1 MKFFE
6 TSKYHSFKKSTYITL
21 RWIGIIGQLIAVN
34 FVYLFLNSSFEFI
47 TSNLVIFLGILSNLY
62 LIFIYKKTQ
71 LSDRSAFIFLLIDIL
86 QLGVLLYLSGGIT
99 NPFVIFI
106 LIPSVFS
113 SSNLSLRT
121 NTLLVI
127 LTIIIIVF
135 LTFNYQDLPINLN
148 SDFHNNHYFYYSIP
162 VSLIIALVFLNYF
175 AMTFGT
181 QSRLRK
187 EALGKME
194 EVMAKEHE
202 LLSLGGQAAA
212 AAHSLGTPLSTI
224 TIISHDLMKQFKGQ
238 KDIEKDIELL
248 IPIRDNITVFSIGDE
263 HKIIEKDNFT
273 EIIWKNNSFLDLFK
287 QSSLQDYSKGVIDS
301 SNNLFIRFLSWIR
314 VNFFYP
320 DARLSN
326 LNKIESFLIDYIER
340 KDINLMITTSPPH
353 SIQLLGKRI
362 KNVINLKGKIIQIKN
377 IQKNQY
383 VGYNRTYKTKTKI
396 KVAIIGLGYEDGIP
410 RSLSNKGY
418 VYFKKNRFKI
428 IGRISMDTFT
438 VDISKS
444 SHDLNIGMYLDI
456 INDQHKIDK
465 FAKLCKTIPN
475 EIMTS
480 IGKRVYRKYE

>member
-6 TSKYHSFKKSTYITL
+6 TSKYHTFKKSTYVTL

-34 FVYLFLNSSFEFI
+34 FVYFFLNQNFDFI
-47 TSNLVIFLGILSNLY
+47 TSNIVILLGIFSNLY

-71 LSDRSAFIFLLIDIL
+71 LSDRSAFLFLLIDIL
-86 QLGVLLYLSGGIT
+86 QLGILLYLSGGIT

-121 NTLLVI
+121 NALLVI
-127 LTIIIIVF
+127 LTIIIIIF
-135 LTFNYQDLPINLN
+135 LTFSYEDLPINLN

-162 VSLIIALVFLNYF
+162 TSLIIALVFLNYF

-248 IPIRDNITVFSIGDE
+248 NSQVDRCNEILKRLTLNPVEEDEFIDKDINIKDYLSEIISSFKEISKKDFIFNFDQDSNPKKITKSIEIVYGLR
-263 HKIIEKDNFT
+263 NFIGNANKFAKNTIFINLKSDSEIT
-273 EIIWKNNSFLDLFK
+273 EIIIEDDGDGYPRDIISKIGEPYLKSNYSKDRSKEGLGLGLFIGKTLLEKNFALVNCRNAKTRTGAEVNIKWKNIELF
-287 QSSLQDYSKGVIDS
+287 
-301 SNNLFIRFLSWIR
+301 
-314 VNFFYP
+314 
-320 DARLSN
+320 
-326 LNKIESFLIDYIER
+326 
-340 KDINLMITTSPPH
+340 
-353 SIQLLGKRI
+353 
-362 KNVINLKGKIIQIKN
+362 N
-377 IQKNQY
+377 I
-383 VGYNRTYKTKTKI
+383 
-396 KVAIIGLGYEDGIP
+396 
-410 RSLSNKGY
+410 
-418 VYFKKNRFKI
+418 
-428 IGRISMDTFT
+428 
-438 VDISKS
+438 
-444 SHDLNIGMYLDI
+444 
-456 INDQHKIDK
+456 
-465 FAKLCKTIPN
+465 
-475 EIMTS
+475 
-480 IGKRVYRKYE
+480 

>member
-21 RWIGIIGQLIAVN
+21 RWIGIIGQLLAVN
-34 FVYLFLNSSFEFI
+34 FVYLFLNSSFDFI

-127 LTIIIIVF
+127 LTIIIIMF
-135 LTFNYQDLPINLN
+135 LTFNYQDLPISLN

-224 TIISHDLMKQFKGQ
+224 TIIAHDLMKQFKGQ
-238 KDIEKDIELL
+238 KDLEKDIELL
-248 IPIRDNITVFSIGDE
+248 NSQVERCNEILKRLTLNPVEEDE
-263 HKIIEKDNFT
+263 F
-273 EIIWKNNSFLDLFK
+273 
-287 QSSLQDYSKGVIDS
+287 ID
-301 SNNLFIRFLSWIR
+301 
-314 VNFFYP
+314 
-320 DARLSN
+320 
-326 LNKIESFLIDYIER
+326 
-340 KDINLMITTSPPH
+340 KDINIRDYLHEIISSFKEISKKEFVFNFDQDSNPKKISK
-353 SIQLLGKRI
+353 SIEIVYGLRNFIGNANKFA
-362 KNVINLKGKIIQIKN
+362 KNSIFINLKSDSEFTELTVEDDGNGYPRDIISKIGEPYLKSN
-377 IQKNQY
+377 YSKD
-383 VGYNRTYKTKTKI
+383 KSKE
-396 KVAIIGLGYEDGIP
+396 GLGLG
-410 RSLSNKGY
+410 L
-418 VYFKKNRFKI
+418 F
-428 IGRISMDTFT
+428 
-438 VDISKS
+438 
-444 SHDLNIGMYLDI
+444 
-456 INDQHKIDK
+456 
-465 FAKLCKTIPN
+465 
-475 EIMTS
+475 
-480 IGKRVYRKYE
+480 IGKTLLEKNFASVNCRNSKTRSGAEVIIRWKNKELFNI

>member
-34 FVYLFLNSSFEFI
+34 FVYLFLNPSFDFI
-47 TSNLVIFLGILSNLY
+47 SSNLIIFLGILSNLY

-86 QLGVLLYLSGGIT
+86 QLGFLLYLSGGIT

-113 SSNLSLRT
+113 SSNLSLKT

-127 LTIIIIVF
+127 LTITIIVF
-135 LTFNYQDLPINLN
+135 LTFSYQDLPINLN

-175 AMTFGT
+175 AMTFGS

-224 TIISHDLMKQFKGQ
+224 TIIAHDLMKHFKGQ
-238 KDIEKDIELL
+238 KDLEKDIELL
-248 IPIRDNITVFSIGDE
+248 NSQVERCNEILKRLTLNPVEEDE
-263 HKIIEKDNFT
+263 F
-273 EIIWKNNSFLDLFK
+273 
-287 QSSLQDYSKGVIDS
+287 ID
-301 SNNLFIRFLSWIR
+301 
-314 VNFFYP
+314 
-320 DARLSN
+320 
-326 LNKIESFLIDYIER
+326 
-340 KDINLMITTSPPH
+340 KDINIRDYLYEIISSFKEISKKEFIFNFDQDSNPKKISK
-353 SIQLLGKRI
+353 SIEIVYGLRNFIGNANKFSKEAI
-362 KNVINLKGKIIQIKN
+362 YINLKSDSEITEITIEDDGNGYPRDIISKIGEPYLKSN
-377 IQKNQY
+377 YSKD
-383 VGYNRTYKTKTKI
+383 KSKE
-396 KVAIIGLGYEDGIP
+396 GLGLG
-410 RSLSNKGY
+410 L
-418 VYFKKNRFKI
+418 F
-428 IGRISMDTFT
+428 
-438 VDISKS
+438 
-444 SHDLNIGMYLDI
+444 
-456 INDQHKIDK
+456 
-465 FAKLCKTIPN
+465 
-475 EIMTS
+475 
-480 IGKRVYRKYE
+480 IGKTLLEKNFASINCRNSKTRNGAEVVIRWKNKELFNI

>member
-34 FVYLFLNSSFEFI
+34 FVYFFLNSSFDFI

-86 QLGVLLYLSGGIT
+86 QLGVLLYFSGGIT

-127 LTIIIIVF
+127 LTIIIIIF

-224 TIISHDLMKQFKGQ
+224 TIIAHDLKKQFKGQ
-238 KDIEKDIELL
+238 KDLEKDIELL
-248 IPIRDNITVFSIGDE
+248 NSQVDRCNEILKRLTLNPVEEDEFIDKDISIRDYL
-263 HKIIEKDNFT
+263 H
-273 EIIWKNNSFLDLFK
+273 EIIASFKEISKKEFSFNFDQDSNPKKISKSIEIVYGLRNFIGNANKFAKN
-287 QSSLQDYSKGVIDS
+287 
-301 SNNLFIRFLSWIR
+301 
-314 VNFFYP
+314 
-320 DARLSN
+320 
-326 LNKIESFLIDYIER
+326 
-340 KDINLMITTSPPH
+340 
-353 SIQLLGKRI
+353 SIF
-362 KNVINLKGKIIQIKN
+362 INLKSDSQFTELTIEDDGNGYPRDIISKIGEPYLKSN
-377 IQKNQY
+377 YSKD
-383 VGYNRTYKTKTKI
+383 KSKE
-396 KVAIIGLGYEDGIP
+396 GLGLG
-410 RSLSNKGY
+410 L
-418 VYFKKNRFKI
+418 F
-428 IGRISMDTFT
+428 
-438 VDISKS
+438 
-444 SHDLNIGMYLDI
+444 
-456 INDQHKIDK
+456 
-465 FAKLCKTIPN
+465 
-475 EIMTS
+475 
-480 IGKRVYRKYE
+480 IGKTLLEKNFASVNCRNSKTRSGAEVIIRWKNKELFNI